1 VLNSKP
7 KPRVRKIL
15 DQAEPIVIFDDES
28 TLANLEDADD
38 IPTKII
44 AGEAPDSTSTEWRET
59 LSHPA
64 YETDLPG

>member
-1 VLNSKP
+1 VLNSKL

-15 DQAEPIVIFDDES
+15 DQAEPIAIFADES
-28 TLANLEDADD
+28 ILANLEDAYD

-44 AGEAPDSTSTEWRET
+44 AGEAPDSTCET

>member
-1 VLNSKP
+1 M
-7 KPRVRKIL
+7 
-15 DQAEPIVIFDDES
+15 
-28 TLANLEDADD
+28 LANLEDADN

-44 AGEAPDSTSTEWRET
+44 AGGATDSTWTEWRET

>member
-1 VLNSKP
+1 
-7 KPRVRKIL
+7 
-15 DQAEPIVIFDDES
+15 VIFDDES

-44 AGEAPDSTSTEWRET
+44 AGEAPDSTWTEWRET